1 MTAGSNHIVTFV
13 RYNYDPDDVIG
24 GSKPTG
30 TMLHENI
37 EVRIKA
43 IEPTMALLEQGLET
57 EKLFRVHVHSV
68 DIQENDEMTV
78 NLPINSWYAN
88 KKFRVVSTQHSSL
101 HPSDPRHY
109 MSIVVRRTEKY
120 REIQS

>member
-13 RYNYDPDDVIG
+13 RYNYNPDDVIG
-24 GSKPTG
+24 GSNPTG
-30 TMLHENI
+30 TMLYENI

-43 IEPTMALLEQGLET
+43 IEPTMVLLEQGLET
-57 EKLFRVHVHSV
+57 EKLFRVHVHS
-68 DIQENDEMTV
+68 INIEENDEMTV

-88 KKFRVVSTQHSSL
+88 KKFRVISTQHPSL

-109 MSIVVRRTEKY
+109 MTIVVRRWEKY
-120 REIQS
+120 RAQQN

>member
-24 GSKPTG
+24 GAKPTG
-30 TMLHENI
+30 TMLHQNI

-57 EKLFRVHVHSV
+57 EKLFRVKIHAL

-78 NLPINSWYAN
+78 NLPINSWYYN
-88 KKFRVVSTQHSSL
+88 KNFRVISTQHPSL

-109 MSIVVRRTEKY
+109 MVLVVRRWEKH
-120 REIQS
+120 REIQH